1 MRTRPLLHALAGA
14 VLVAGLVACTGPDDS
29 EPRVAG
35 TAEVASP
42 STSASPV
49 ATDVPDAQGDAAA
62 AGDDAGA
69 GDAVAQP
76 APGELPTAPPVDIA
90 DEADFG
96 TGVTAEITQ
105 VEAIEGEGRGLGER
119 SGPALVFELEV
130 TNGSSGPVDM
140 GTVTVN
146 LADATG
152 APAAPLSGPPA
163 APFSRSVEPGGTAVG
178 TYVFLVPP
186 AARDQ
191 VTLEVAY
198 TTEAPVV
205 VFAGDPDGVRP
216 RS

>member
-1 MRTRPLLHALAGA
+1 MRIRPLVHAVAGA
-14 VLVAGLVACTGPDDS
+14 ALVVGLVACTSPDES

-35 TAEVASP
+35 AVDVASP
-42 STSASPV
+42 SPSATEQAAGEADGSDAAKP
-49 ATDVPDAQGDAAA
+49 APPDAPG
-62 AGDDAGA
+62 
-69 GDAVAQP
+69 QP
-76 APGELPTAPPVDIA
+76 APGELPTSPPVDIA
-90 DEADFG
+90 AEADFG

-105 VEAIEGEGRGLGER
+105 VEKIEAEGRGLGER
-119 SGPALVFELEV
+119 SGPALVFHLEL

-140 GTVTVN
+140 DAVTVN

-163 APFSRSVEPGGTAVG
+163 APFSRTVEAGGTAVG

-191 VTLEVAY
+191 VALEVSYSTDAS
-198 TTEAPVV
+198 VV